1 MGAALNI
8 EHGDKGKEM
17 SEGEKKANLEE
28 ISKKSKR
35 RVHYQKFVRGKDL
48 KNYSA
53 DDLGCIL
60 GTKSEK
66 VKVPT
71 QSEPTR
77 SPEEGSEESSGEDD
91 SKFVQGGNYTDYF
104 AKKMAELKARGKLGS
119 VPASWTQTETAQE
132 PAENQ
137 HSSPGFGASTA
148 VQKSEE
154 SDKCEE

>member
-1 MGAALNI
+1 MTIPGSLIKVTSRFGYILSGWADNEIFSFQNVLAALNI
-8 EHGDKGKEM
+8 EHGDAGKEM
-17 SEGEKKANLEE
+17 SEVEKKANLEE

-66 VKVPT
+66 VK
-71 QSEPTR
+71 SESTS

-91 SKFVQGGNYTDYF
+91 SKFVQG
-104 AKKMAELKARGKLGS
+104 
-119 VPASWTQTETAQE
+119 
-132 PAENQ
+132 
-137 HSSPGFGASTA
+137 
-148 VQKSEE
+148 
-154 SDKCEE
+154 

>member
-1 MGAALNI
+1 M
-8 EHGDKGKEM
+8 
-17 SEGEKKANLEE
+17 EKKANLEE

-66 VKVPT
+66 VK
-71 QSEPTR
+71 SESVS

-91 SKFVQGGNYTDYF
+91 SKFVQG
-104 AKKMAELKARGKLGS
+104 
-119 VPASWTQTETAQE
+119 
-132 PAENQ
+132 
-137 HSSPGFGASTA
+137 
-148 VQKSEE
+148 
-154 SDKCEE
+154 

>member
-1 MGAALNI
+1 
-8 EHGDKGKEM
+8 M
-17 SEGEKKANLEE
+17 SEVEKKANLEE

-66 VKVPT
+66 VK
-71 QSEPTR
+71 SESTS

-91 SKFVQGGNYTDYF
+91 SKFVQG
-104 AKKMAELKARGKLGS
+104 
-119 VPASWTQTETAQE
+119 
-132 PAENQ
+132 
-137 HSSPGFGASTA
+137 
-148 VQKSEE
+148 
-154 SDKCEE
+154 

>member
-1 MGAALNI
+1 
-8 EHGDKGKEM
+8 M

-66 VKVPT
+66 VKP
-71 QSEPTR
+71 QSEPT
-77 SPEEGSEESSGEDD
+77 SAETQEETTEENGGDNEKD
-91 SKFVQGGNYTDYF
+91 KNFIQG
-104 AKKMAELKARGKLGS
+104 
-119 VPASWTQTETAQE
+119 
-132 PAENQ
+132 
-137 HSSPGFGASTA
+137 
-148 VQKSEE
+148 
-154 SDKCEE
+154 

>member
-1 MGAALNI
+1 
-8 EHGDKGKEM
+8 M

-66 VKVPT
+66 VKP
-71 QSEPTR
+71 QSEPSTADTQG
-77 SPEEGSEESSGEDD
+77 ETTEDD
-91 SKFVQGGNYTDYF
+91 ERDKNFVQG
-104 AKKMAELKARGKLGS
+104 
-119 VPASWTQTETAQE
+119 
-132 PAENQ
+132 
-137 HSSPGFGASTA
+137 
-148 VQKSEE
+148 
-154 SDKCEE
+154 

>member
-1 MGAALNI
+1 MTFEYFNSFKNVLAALNI
-8 EHGDKGKEM
+8 EHGDTGKEM
-17 SEGEKKANLEE
+17 SEVEKKANLEE

-66 VKVPT
+66 VKP
-71 QSEPTR
+71 QSEPTS

-91 SKFVQGGNYTDYF
+91 TKFVQG
-104 AKKMAELKARGKLGS
+104 
-119 VPASWTQTETAQE
+119 
-132 PAENQ
+132 
-137 HSSPGFGASTA
+137 
-148 VQKSEE
+148 
-154 SDKCEE
+154 

>member
-1 MGAALNI
+1 M
-8 EHGDKGKEM
+8 
-17 SEGEKKANLEE
+17 EKKANLEE

-66 VKVPT
+66 VK
-71 QSEPTR
+71 SESTS

-91 SKFVQGGNYTDYF
+91 SKFVQG
-104 AKKMAELKARGKLGS
+104 
-119 VPASWTQTETAQE
+119 
-132 PAENQ
+132 
-137 HSSPGFGASTA
+137 
-148 VQKSEE
+148 
-154 SDKCEE
+154 

>member
-1 MGAALNI
+1 
-8 EHGDKGKEM
+8 M
-17 SEGEKKANLEE
+17 SEVEKKANLEE

-66 VKVPT
+66 VKMQSQSDPT
-71 QSEPTR
+71 S

-91 SKFVQGGNYTDYF
+91 SKFVQG
-104 AKKMAELKARGKLGS
+104 
-119 VPASWTQTETAQE
+119 
-132 PAENQ
+132 
-137 HSSPGFGASTA
+137 
-148 VQKSEE
+148 
-154 SDKCEE
+154 